1 MYQCP
6 NNSEH
11 TEFETTMREAHT
23 WIIDAHGEFVED
35 LGCDFA
41 DGDVGDNLVICCKCG
56 ADAEEVEDD

>member
-6 NNSEH
+6 NNPKH

-23 WIIDAHGEFVED
+23 WIIDAYGEFVED

-41 DGDVGDNLVICCKCG
+41 DGHVGDNLVTCRKCG
-56 ADAEEVEDD
+56 SECDDEDD